1 MTAIDVAVVGGGASG
16 LAAAYE
22 LHRQGVRFAL
32 LDAAPQLGGVIRTDH
47 VDGFTLD
54 AGPDS
59 FLTQKPAAVQLC
71 EELDLGNRLIST
83 LEPRTA
89 YVLRGQFLSRQC
101 WEFRRPCSHGSPAPC
116 SLPRPNSVWLAR
128 SFCRSAMQTANP

>member
-1 MTAIDVAVVGGGASG
+1 MTPVDVAVVGGGASG

-22 LHRQGVRFAL
+22 LQRRGISFAL
-32 LDAAPQLGGVIRTDH
+32 LEAAPRLGGVIRTDH

-59 FLTQKPAAVQLC
+59 LLTQKPAAIQLC
-71 EELDLGNRLIST
+71 EELDLSNQLIST

-89 YVLRGQFLSRQC
+89 YVLRNGLRPIPESSETEVVLKSRV
-101 WEFRRPCSHGSPAPC
+101 
-116 SLPRPNSVWLAR
+116 L
-128 SFCRSAMQTANP
+128 